1 MGQNFAL
8 EVFLHVIIER
18 HVFGIAQ
25 AAVWPRLALDLDLD
39 LALGLA
45 TVTMLACSSFSGR
58 STVMV
63 R

>member
-25 AAVWPRLALDLDLD
+25 AAVWPRLALDL
-39 LALGLA
+39 ALGLA

>member
-25 AAVWPRLALDLDLD
+25 AAVWPRLALDLDL
-39 LALGLA
+39 ALGLA